1 MNEYPQKGLS
11 NQIKFYFDI
20 ELSKDSASFYLTVPS
35 NVEEM
40 VINKAKTVWNKAN
53 IHVEAIENNFNIQ
66 TTELAELVLKDYNFK
81 SLNTDKGDLFPL
93 TNLLSMTKAL
103 NEKERVRVS
112 ICLEPLK
119 RTNWMDKA
127 KAEYKDYKN
136 GKKMDRTIKLSE
148 QLTKLGLQGME
159 KGLEMYINLQ
169 LLKFEVL
176 FGVMF
181 PEKTEETKQEILV
194 NIQQQSIDSGVTLD
208 GLSTILLINVHL
220 KPFCRES

>member
-1 MNEYPQKGLS
+1 MIPDVNIKNNQNINIVQSMVSTFLKPIERVSPKG
-11 NQIKFYFDI
+11 IIEPMKFYFDI
-20 ELSKDSASFYLTVPS
+20 ELAKDSANFYLTVPS

-53 IHVEAIENNFNIQ
+53 IHVETMENNFNIQ

-127 KAEYKDYKN
+127 KAGYKDYKN
-136 GKKMDRTIKLSE
+136 
-148 QLTKLGLQGME
+148 
-159 KGLEMYINLQ
+159 
-169 LLKFEVL
+169 
-176 FGVMF
+176 
-181 PEKTEETKQEILV
+181 
-194 NIQQQSIDSGVTLD
+194 
-208 GLSTILLINVHL
+208 
-220 KPFCRES
+220 